1 MIHLNILTMALRSIY
16 DVYAVINASDLDKID
31 YSQVSTTSRATTK
44 YNIAKTEL
52 ITSWNTT
59 PTFIS
64 NGSVTPVSTMNH
76 ADAVELDAS
85 ADWSIPA

>member
-1 MIHLNILTMALRSIY
+1 MALRSIY

-44 YNIAKTEL
+44 YNIAKTEF

-76 ADAVELDAS
+76 ADAVELVTS